1 MDRILE
7 NFITA
12 LRRSGVRISVAETMD
27 ALRAAELS
35 GYGDRWMLKDFLSAS
50 LAKSVAEKDIF
61 EVCFSRFFS
70 LDYITGDDSLPE
82 TEGLSPILQGEAP
95 LTQMFIS
102 GDIGGLAMAFRG
114 AGERA
119 NIRGIQSWTQ
129 KGLYMQR
136 LFQELGLEGLN
147 RDIQRLVEIGG
158 EDALNQAKALQSMRD
173 ALMERVKNLIERQL
187 ELYAERLQYELSE
200 GYIRNAR
207 LSALEE
213 RDLARIHKII
223 QRMVKHLK
231 DRYSRRRRAARR
243 GQLDFRKTFRQS
255 ITYGGLPFETRWKS
269 KKIDRPEI
277 VVVCD
282 VSRSVSNVVRFFLLI
297 LHSLNEVISRVRLF
311 VFCSNLAEVSSLFE
325 EYPLPEALDRLR
337 SGTGIPIVLGR
348 TDYGGA
354 FLDFRNQ
361 YSDCLTKR
369 ATVIILGDA
378 RSNYSDPQTEVLRF
392 ISERCKRLIWL
403 NPETPSLWGSGDS
416 EMKKY
421 LPYCNIALECST
433 LRHLERVVE
442 YLLRVHAAR

>member
-1 MDRILE
+1 
-7 NFITA
+7 
-12 LRRSGVRISVAETMD
+12 VRISVAETMD
-27 ALRAAELS
+27 ALRAVELS

-50 LAKSVAEKDIF
+50 LAKSMPEKEIF
-61 EVCFSRFFS
+61 EVCFSRFFA
-70 LDYITGDDSLPE
+70 LDYITGNDSLLE
-82 TEGLSPILQGEAP
+82 NESLSPILQGEAP

-102 GDIGGLAMAFRG
+102 GDVGGLAMALRA

-119 NIRGIQSWTQ
+119 DIRSIQSWTQ

-136 LFQELGLEGLN
+136 LFLELGLEGLN
-147 RDIQRLVEIGG
+147 RDIRRLVEVGG
-158 EDALNQAKALQSMRD
+158 QDALNQAKVLESMRD
-173 ALMERVKNLIERQL
+173 NLMERVRNLVERQF
-187 ELYAERLQYELSE
+187 ELYAARRSYELSE
-200 GYIRNAR
+200 GYIRNVR
-207 LSALEE
+207 LSALDE

-231 DRYSRRRRAARR
+231 DRYSRRPRAARR
-243 GQLDFRKTFRQS
+243 GHLDFRKTFRKS
-255 ITYGGLPFETRWKS
+255 ITYGGLPFDTRWKS

-277 VVVCD
+277 VVICD
-282 VSRSVSNVVRFFLLI
+282 VSRSVSNIVRFFLLI
-297 LHSLNEVISRVRLF
+297 LYSLNEVISRIRSF
-311 VFCSNLAEVSSLFE
+311 VFCTNLVEVSPLFE

-337 SGTGIPIVLGR
+337 SGAGIPILLGR
-348 TDYGGA
+348 TDYGGS

-378 RSNYSDPQTEVLRF
+378 RNNYSEPQTEVLRF

-421 LPYCNIALECST
+421 LPYCSIARECST

-442 YLLRVHAAR
+442 YLLRVHAR

>member
-1 MDRILE
+1 VY
-7 NFITA
+7 A

-27 ALRAAELS
+27 ALRAVELS
-35 GYGDRWMLKDFLSAS
+35 GYGDRWKLKDFLSAS
-50 LAKSVAEKDIF
+50 LAKSMPEKEIF

-70 LDYITGDDSLPE
+70 LDYITGEDSLLE
-82 TEGLSPILQGEAP
+82 NESLSPILQGEAP

-119 NIRGIQSWTQ
+119 DIRGIQSWTQ

-147 RDIQRLVEIGG
+147 RDIQRLAEVGG
-158 EDALNQAKALQSMRD
+158 EDALNQAKVLESLRD
-173 ALMERVKNLIERQL
+173 NLMERVRSLIERQL
-187 ELYAERLQYELSE
+187 ELYAEKRSYELSE

-207 LSALEE
+207 LSALDE

-231 DRYSRRRRAARR
+231 DRYSRRPRAARR
-243 GQLDFRKTFRQS
+243 GHLDFRKTFRQS
-255 ITYGGLPFETRWKS
+255 ITYGGLPFATRWKS

-277 VVVCD
+277 VVICD

-297 LHSLNEVISRVRLF
+297 LHSLNEVISKIRSF
-311 VFCSNLAEVSSLFE
+311 VFCTNLAEVSSLFE
-325 EYPLPEALDRLR
+325 EYPLPEALERLR
-337 SGTGIPIVLGR
+337 SGTGIPILLGR
-348 TDYGGA
+348 TDYGGSL
-354 FLDFRNQ
+354 LDFRNQ

-369 ATVIILGDA
+369 ATVIVLGDA
-378 RSNYSDPQTEVLRF
+378 RNNYSEPQTEVLRF

-421 LPYCNIALECST
+421 LPYCNIARECST

>member
-1 MDRILE
+1 MP
-7 NFITA
+7 
-12 LRRSGVRISVAETMD
+12 
-27 ALRAAELS
+27 
-35 GYGDRWMLKDFLSAS
+35 
-50 LAKSVAEKDIF
+50 EKEIF

-70 LDYITGDDSLPE
+70 LDYITGDDSLLE
-82 TEGLSPILQGEAP
+82 NESLSPILQGQAP

-119 NIRGIQSWTQ
+119 GIRGIQSWTQ

-147 RDIQRLVEIGG
+147 RDIQRLAEVGG
-158 EDALNQAKALQSMRD
+158 EDALNQAKTLESMRD
-173 ALMERVKNLIERQL
+173 NLMERVRNLVERQL
-187 ELYAERLQYELSE
+187 ELYAARRSYELSE

-207 LSALEE
+207 LSALDE

-231 DRYSRRRRAARR
+231 DRYSRRPRAARR
-243 GQLDFRKTFRQS
+243 GHLDFRKTFRKS
-255 ITYGGLPFETRWKS
+255 ITYGGLPFNTHWKS

-277 VVVCD
+277 VVICD
-282 VSRSVSNVVRFFLLI
+282 VSRSVSNIVRFFLLI
-297 LHSLNEVISRVRLF
+297 LYSLNEVISRIRSF
-311 VFCSNLAEVSSLFE
+311 VFCTNLVEVSPLFE
-325 EYPLPEALDRLR
+325 THPLHEALAMLR
-337 SGTGIPIVLGR
+337 SGAGIPILLGR
-348 TDYGGA
+348 TDYGGS
-354 FLDFRNQ
+354 FLDFRDQ

-378 RSNYSDPQTEVLRF
+378 RNNYSEPHSEVLRF

-421 LPYCNIALECST
+421 LPYCSVARECST

-442 YLLRVHAAR
+442 YLLRVHNR

>member
-1 MDRILE
+1 
-7 NFITA
+7 
-12 LRRSGVRISVAETMD
+12 
-27 ALRAAELS
+27 
-35 GYGDRWMLKDFLSAS
+35 
-50 LAKSVAEKDIF
+50 
-61 EVCFSRFFS
+61 
-70 LDYITGDDSLPE
+70 
-82 TEGLSPILQGEAP
+82 
-95 LTQMFIS
+95 
-102 GDIGGLAMAFRG
+102 
-114 AGERA
+114 
-119 NIRGIQSWTQ
+119 
-129 KGLYMQR
+129 MQR

-147 RDIQRLVEIGG
+147 RDIQRLAEVGG
-158 EDALNQAKALQSMRD
+158 EEALNQAKVMESMRD
-173 ALMERVKNLIERQL
+173 DLMERVRNLIERQL
-187 ELYAERLQYELSE
+187 ELYTERRQYELSE

-207 LSALEE
+207 LSALDE

-231 DRYSRRRRAARR
+231 DRYSRRPRAARR
-243 GQLDFRKTFRQS
+243 GHLDFRKTFRKS

-277 VVVCD
+277 VVICD

-297 LHSLNEVISRVRLF
+297 LHSLNEVISRIRSF
-311 VFCSNLAEVSSLFE
+311 VFCSNLAEVSPLFE
-325 EYPLPEALDRLR
+325 EYPLPEALERLR
-337 SGTGIPIVLGR
+337 SGTGIPVLLGR
-348 TDYGGA
+348 TDYGGS
-354 FLDFRNQ
+354 FLDFRHQ

-378 RSNYSDPQTEVLRF
+378 RSNYSDPQTEALRF

-421 LPYCNIALECST
+421 LPYCNIARECST

>member
-1 MDRILE
+1 MDRTLE

-27 ALRAAELS
+27 ALRAVELS

-50 LAKSVAEKDIF
+50 LAKSMPEKEIF
-61 EVCFSRFFS
+61 EVCFSRFFA
-70 LDYITGDDSLPE
+70 LDYITGNDSLLE
-82 TEGLSPILQGEAP
+82 NESLSPILQGEAP

-102 GDIGGLAMAFRG
+102 GDVGGLAMALRA

-119 NIRGIQSWTQ
+119 DIRSIQSWTQ

-136 LFQELGLEGLN
+136 LFLELGLEGLN
-147 RDIQRLVEIGG
+147 RDIRRLVEVGG
-158 EDALNQAKALQSMRD
+158 QDALNQAKVLESMRD
-173 ALMERVKNLIERQL
+173 NLMERVRNLVERQF
-187 ELYAERLQYELSE
+187 ELYAARRSYELSE
-200 GYIRNAR
+200 GYIRNVR
-207 LSALEE
+207 LSALDE

-231 DRYSRRRRAARR
+231 DRYSRRPRAARR
-243 GQLDFRKTFRQS
+243 GHLDFRKTFRKS
-255 ITYGGLPFETRWKS
+255 ITYGGLPFDTRWKS

-277 VVVCD
+277 VVICD
-282 VSRSVSNVVRFFLLI
+282 VSRSVSNIVRFFLLI
-297 LHSLNEVISRVRLF
+297 LYSLNEVISRIRSF
-311 VFCSNLAEVSSLFE
+311 VFCTNLVEVSPLFE

-337 SGTGIPIVLGR
+337 SGAGIPILLGR
-348 TDYGGA
+348 TDYGGS

-378 RSNYSDPQTEVLRF
+378 RNNYSEPQTEVLRF

-421 LPYCNIALECST
+421 LPYCSIARECST

-442 YLLRVHAAR
+442 YLLRVHAR

>member
-1 MDRILE
+1 MDRTLE
-7 NFITA
+7 NFIYA

-27 ALRAAELS
+27 ALRAVELS
-35 GYGDRWMLKDFLSAS
+35 GYEDRWMLKDFLSAS
-50 LAKSVAEKDIF
+50 LAKSMPEKEIF

-70 LDYITGDDSLPE
+70 LDYITGEDSLLE
-82 TEGLSPILQGEAP
+82 NESLSPILQGEAP
-95 LTQMFIS
+95 LTQMLIS

-119 NIRGIQSWTQ
+119 DIRGIQSWTQ

-147 RDIQRLVEIGG
+147 RDIQRLAEIGG
-158 EDALNQAKALQSMRD
+158 EDALNQAKVLESMRD
-173 ALMERVKNLIERQL
+173 NLMERVKSLIERQL
-187 ELYAERLQYELSE
+187 ELYTERRQHELSE

-207 LSALEE
+207 LSALDE

-231 DRYSRRRRAARR
+231 DRYSRRPRAARR

-255 ITYGGLPFETRWKS
+255 ITYGGLPFDTRWKS

-277 VVVCD
+277 VVICD

-297 LHSLNEVISRVRLF
+297 LHSLNEVISRIRSF

-325 EYPLPEALDRLR
+325 EYPLPEALERLR

-348 TDYGGA
+348 TDYGGS

-378 RSNYSDPQTEVLRF
+378 RNNYSEPQTDVLRF
-392 ISERCKRLIWL
+392 ISERCKRVIWL

-421 LPYCNIALECST
+421 LPYCSIARECST

>member
-1 MDRILE
+1 LDRTLE

-27 ALRAAELS
+27 ALRAVELS

-50 LAKSVAEKDIF
+50 LAKSMPEKEIF
-61 EVCFSRFFS
+61 EVCFSRFFA
-70 LDYITGDDSLPE
+70 LDYITGNDSLLE
-82 TEGLSPILQGEAP
+82 NESLSPILQGEAP

-102 GDIGGLAMAFRG
+102 GDVGGLAMALRA

-119 NIRGIQSWTQ
+119 DIRSIQSWTQ

-136 LFQELGLEGLN
+136 LFLELGLEGLN
-147 RDIQRLVEIGG
+147 RDIRRLVEVGG
-158 EDALNQAKALQSMRD
+158 QDALNQAKVLESMRD
-173 ALMERVKNLIERQL
+173 NLMERVRNLVERQF
-187 ELYAERLQYELSE
+187 ELYAARRSYELSE
-200 GYIRNAR
+200 GYIRNVR
-207 LSALEE
+207 LSALDE

-231 DRYSRRRRAARR
+231 DRYSRRPRAARR
-243 GQLDFRKTFRQS
+243 GHLDFRKTFRKS
-255 ITYGGLPFETRWKS
+255 ITYGGLPFDTRWKS

-277 VVVCD
+277 VVICD
-282 VSRSVSNVVRFFLLI
+282 VSRSVSNIVRFFLLI
-297 LHSLNEVISRVRLF
+297 LYSLNEVISRIRSF
-311 VFCSNLAEVSSLFE
+311 VFCTNLVEVSPLFE

-337 SGTGIPIVLGR
+337 SGAGIPILLGR
-348 TDYGGA
+348 TDYGGS

-378 RSNYSDPQTEVLRF
+378 RNNYSEPQTEVLRF

-421 LPYCNIALECST
+421 LPYCSIARECST

-442 YLLRVHAAR
+442 YLLRVHAR

>member
-1 MDRILE
+1 
-7 NFITA
+7 
-12 LRRSGVRISVAETMD
+12 MD
-27 ALRAAELS
+27 ALRAVELS

-50 LAKSVAEKDIF
+50 LAKSMPEKDIF

-70 LDYITGDDSLPE
+70 LDYITGDDSLLE
-82 TEGLSPILQGEAP
+82 NESLSPMLQGEAP

-102 GDIGGLAMAFRG
+102 GDVGGLAMAFRG

-147 RDIQRLVEIGG
+147 RDIQRLAEIGG
-158 EDALNQAKALQSMRD
+158 EDALNQAKVLESMRD
-173 ALMERVKNLIERQL
+173 NLMERVKSLIERQL
-187 ELYAERLQYELSE
+187 ELYAERRQYELSE

-207 LSALEE
+207 LSALDE

-231 DRYSRRRRAARR
+231 DRYSRRPKAARR

-255 ITYGGLPFETRWKS
+255 ITYGGLPFETHWKS

-277 VVVCD
+277 VVICD

-297 LHSLNEVISRVRLF
+297 LYSLNEVISRIRSF
-311 VFCSNLAEVSSLFE
+311 VFCSNLAEVSPLFE
-325 EYPLPEALDRLR
+325 EYPLPEALERLR

-348 TDYGGA
+348 TDYGGS

-378 RSNYSDPQTEVLRF
+378 RSNYSEPHTEALRF

-421 LPYCNIALECST
+421 LPYCSIARECST
-433 LRHLERVVE
+433 LRHLEKVVE

>member
-1 MDRILE
+1 LDRTLE

-27 ALRAAELS
+27 ALRAVELS

-50 LAKSVAEKDIF
+50 LAKSMPEKEIF
-61 EVCFSRFFS
+61 EVCFSRFFA
-70 LDYITGDDSLPE
+70 LDYIIGDDSLLE
-82 TEGLSPILQGEAP
+82 NENLSPILQGEAP

-102 GDIGGLAMAFRG
+102 GDVGGLAMALRG

-129 KGLYMQR
+129 KGLFMQR
-136 LFQELGLEGLN
+136 LFQELGMEGLN
-147 RDIQRLVEIGG
+147 RDIRRLAEVGG
-158 EDALNQAKALQSMRD
+158 ENALSQAKALESMRD
-173 ALMERVKNLIERQL
+173 NLMERVRNLIERQL
-187 ELYAERLQYELSE
+187 ELYAARRSYELSE
-200 GYIRNAR
+200 GYIKNAR
-207 LSALEE
+207 LSALDE

-231 DRYSRRRRAARR
+231 DRYSRRPRTARR
-243 GQLDFRKTFRQS
+243 GHLDFRKTFRKS
-255 ITYGGLPFETRWKS
+255 ITYGGLPFDTHWKS

-277 VVVCD
+277 VVICD
-282 VSRSVSNVVRFFLLI
+282 VSRSVSNIVRFFLLI
-297 LHSLNEVISRVRLF
+297 LYSLNEVISRIRSF
-311 VFCSNLAEVSSLFE
+311 VFCTNLVEVSPLFQTH
-325 EYPLPEALDRLR
+325 PLPDALAMLR
-337 SGTGIPIVLGR
+337 SGAGIPILLGR
-348 TDYGGA
+348 TDYGGSL
-354 FLDFRNQ
+354 LDFRDQ

-378 RSNYSDPQTEVLRF
+378 RNNYAEPHTEVLRF

-421 LPYCNIALECST
+421 LPYCSIARECST

-442 YLLRVHAAR
+442 YLLRVHAR

>member
-1 MDRILE
+1 LDRTLG
-7 NFITA
+7 NFIYA

-27 ALRAAELS
+27 AMRAVELS

-50 LAKSVAEKDIF
+50 LAKSMPEKEIF

-70 LDYITGDDSLPE
+70 LDYITGDDSLLE
-82 TEGLSPILQGEAP
+82 NESLSPILQGQAP

-119 NIRGIQSWTQ
+119 GIRGIQSWTQ

-147 RDIQRLVEIGG
+147 RDIQRLAEVGG
-158 EDALNQAKALQSMRD
+158 EEALNQAKVMESMRD
-173 ALMERVKNLIERQL
+173 DLMERVRNLIERQL
-187 ELYAERLQYELSE
+187 ELYTERRQYELSE

-207 LSALEE
+207 LSALDE

-231 DRYSRRRRAARR
+231 DRYSRRPRAARR
-243 GQLDFRKTFRQS
+243 GHLDFRKTFRKS

-277 VVVCD
+277 VVICD

-297 LHSLNEVISRVRLF
+297 LHSLNEVISRIRSF
-311 VFCSNLAEVSSLFE
+311 VFCSNLAEVSPLFE
-325 EYPLPEALDRLR
+325 EYPLPEALERLR
-337 SGTGIPIVLGR
+337 SGTGIPVLLGR
-348 TDYGGA
+348 TDYGGS
-354 FLDFRNQ
+354 FLDFRHQ

-378 RSNYSDPQTEVLRF
+378 RSNYSDPQTEALRF

-421 LPYCNIALECST
+421 LPYCSIARECST
-433 LRHLERVVE
+433 LHHLERVVD
-442 YLLRVHAAR
+442 YLLRVHAH